1 MGLLEINK
9 ILHLRFFQTY
19 SHICKQASIRHLHST
34 ILSIGFSKSLLY
46 YGVLSPSIVRL
57 VSKVDLRNLPRPFG
71 NLYTRRVGAKPGL
84 STSHLQVVAGR
95 LREWVRS
102 SKLRRGHSTCH
113 YLSRH
118 AWRDLPY
125 ILVIPSSFL
134 QRPACKLIRTQLIFL
149 QPLCAWSWTA
159 VLHARTDTTLLS
171 SKLLW

>member
-9 ILHLRFFQTY
+9 ILHLRFFSDTC
-19 SHICKQASIRHLHST
+19 ICKQASIRQLHGT
-34 ILSIGFSKSLLY
+34 ILSIVY

-84 STSHLQVVAGR
+84 CTSHLQVVAGR

-102 SKLRRGHSTCH
+102 SKLRRSHSTCH

-159 VLHARTDTTLLS
+159 VLHARRDTTLLS